1 MALNRPIPLATGA
14 VEIVLLDGGG
24 FTTTD
29 DTKIHE
35 DGHLEPYYLY
45 DWCFFIHHRATGR
58 RMLWDLGIHNDRELY
73 TPFVLNYHWTSCNP
87 VGPRKSLIT
96 QLEDLGVMAEEIDTV
111 IFSHA
116 HWDHCRPL
124 KGEFPRAKVLFGPGT
139 AKHCS
144 PGHVR
149 DGEIQ
154 PMVQWD
160 SRFFGEG
167 DSQSESFEELEGPWV
182 HWGPF
187 HRAKDFFGDGSFWV
201 IDAPGHMEGN
211 LAAAARLP
219 NGQYVVLAS
228 DCCHSR
234 DIFDGRRSI
243 ANILLPDGSRFCLHE
258 DLNKAWSTIEELR
271 QASERYGMH
280 IAMAHDAEFIKKGED
295 EVLMSILHPG
305 FDESCLRQY
314 KCGYCPKAFKRSEHC
329 IRHQRTHTREKPYIC
344 RYCHKSY
351 GRKDLVTRHERT
363 LHAKL
368 HNNEKIADEVTVAC
382 SISTQATNHE
392 TPVSDDI
399 SDGEEIDLERQS
411 YPESLEYQSPR
422 NEVASSASSPITGRF
437 EANFQTASP
446 FGVEDRDVILEGIV
460 QAESEPRLPDQNIP
474 IPAAKFLRSCL
485 SSYITCFHIHFPL
498 IHIQT
503 LELNQVPSP
512 LILAI
517 CAIGALYRLDRRR
530 ARMMYNLAKQSS
542 GDIKN
547 PLPADGRAVVKDY
560 ALWTVQT
567 RVLLSFFAI
576 MSGDRELVNDTMRDN
591 GFYTLVYSQA
601 RAAVAGDAPESDT
614 MDWQLWIELESWKRL
629 IGGIFIESTLTMVI
643 YEVNPGF
650 HATQD
655 LDIPVYSDEIL
666 WNAGS
671 PDDWR
676 ETYISI
682 GTKKES
688 RRHTIKDVLVD
699 ILLEG
704 KYHANTM
711 PYHVSPL
718 TALVAVHALV
728 VHMWQRFQDQECSL
742 VFNCQAIL
750 RIAYTRIAGPS
761 IRISLM
767 NTDDADVDAA
777 ISSFVTAKMERSPQL
792 LDIISK
798 SFEGFKIPVKI
809 GHLLVRKTAAFRWS
823 VEHAVAGWSSAIL
836 VSKWVYSIE
845 IGVFAGIQPTAA
857 ESKLLT
863 TIREA
868 LEEAECE
875 LSEASCLSAAVAK
888 TWGWFMHDVWIWGI
902 TPRMGEA
909 LNRLAIAYTR
919 IIDAAKGHVVDHSQ
933 LCLGGLESRDRFESI
948 YVGSRASCNL

>member
-1 MALNRPIPLATGA
+1 
-14 VEIVLLDGGG
+14 
-24 FTTTD
+24 
-29 DTKIHE
+29 
-35 DGHLEPYYLY
+35 
-45 DWCFFIHHRATGR
+45 
-58 RMLWDLGIHNDRELY
+58 
-73 TPFVLNYHWTSCNP
+73 
-87 VGPRKSLIT
+87 
-96 QLEDLGVMAEEIDTV
+96 MAE
-111 IFSHA
+111 
-116 HWDHCRPL
+116 L
-124 KGEFPRAKVLFGPGT
+124 
-139 AKHCS
+139 
-144 PGHVR
+144 
-149 DGEIQ
+149 
-154 PMVQWD
+154 
-160 SRFFGEG
+160 
-167 DSQSESFEELEGPWV
+167 
-182 HWGPF
+182 
-187 HRAKDFFGDGSFWV
+187 
-201 IDAPGHMEGN
+201 N
-211 LAAAARLP
+211 LAAIEF
-219 NGQYVVLAS
+219 AS
-228 DCCHSR
+228 LIHQAG
-234 DIFDGRRSI
+234 DI
-243 ANILLPDGSRFCLHE
+243 
-258 DLNKAWSTIEELR
+258 
-271 QASERYGMH
+271 
-280 IAMAHDAEFIKKGED
+280 
-295 EVLMSILHPG
+295 
-305 FDESCLRQY
+305 
-314 KCGYCPKAFKRSEHC
+314 SEHRLQVETGGLATSGL
-329 IRHQRTHTREKPYIC
+329 IGDYPPN
-344 RYCHKSY
+344 S
-351 GRKDLVTRHERT
+351 RKG
-363 LHAKL
+363 A
-368 HNNEKIADEVTVAC
+368 
-382 SISTQATNHE
+382 QAVVG
-392 TPVSDDI
+392 P
-399 SDGEEIDLERQS
+399 
-411 YPESLEYQSPR
+411 
-422 NEVASSASSPITGRF
+422 SS
-437 EANFQTASP
+437 
-446 FGVEDRDVILEGIV
+446 V
-460 QAESEPRLPDQNIP
+460 
-474 IPAAKFLRSCL
+474 
-485 SSYITCFHIHFPL
+485 PL
-498 IHIQT
+498 LQ
-503 LELNQVPSP
+503 Q
-512 LILAI
+512 
-517 CAIGALYRLDRRR
+517 
-530 ARMMYNLAKQSS
+530 
-542 GDIKN
+542 IKN

-591 GFYTLVYSQA
+591 GFYTLVYSKA
-601 RAAVAGDAPESDT
+601 RAAVAGDAPELDT

-655 LDIPVYSDEIL
+655 LEIPVYSDEIL

-671 PDDWR
+671 PDAWR

-728 VHMWQRFQDQECSL
+728 VHMWQRFQSLSRCDDFLQGVRSELPHADADEHEKDQECSL

-777 ISSFVTAKMERSPQL
+777 ISSFVTAKMERSPEL
-792 LDIISK
+792 LYIISK

>member
-14 VEIVLLDGGG
+14 VEIVLKDGGG

-58 RMLWDLGIHNDRELY
+58 RMLWDLGIHN
-73 TPFVLNYHWTSCNP
+73 PPPS
-87 VGPRKSLIT
+87 
-96 QLEDLGVMAEEIDTV
+96 
-111 IFSHA
+111 
-116 HWDHCRPL
+116 
-124 KGEFPRAKVLFGPGT
+124 
-139 AKHCS
+139 
-144 PGHVR
+144 
-149 DGEIQ
+149 
-154 PMVQWD
+154 
-160 SRFFGEG
+160 
-167 DSQSESFEELEGPWV
+167 SESLALSESLEQGL
-182 HWGPF
+182 
-187 HRAKDFFGDGSFWV
+187 HRKLENEQSS
-201 IDAPGHMEGN
+201 
-211 LAAAARLP
+211 L
-219 NGQYVVLAS
+219 
-228 DCCHSR
+228 
-234 DIFDGRRSI
+234 
-243 ANILLPDGSRFCLHE
+243 
-258 DLNKAWSTIEELR
+258 
-271 QASERYGMH
+271 
-280 IAMAHDAEFIKKGED
+280 
-295 EVLMSILHPG
+295 LMSPNDDHPAAVARRG
-305 FDESCLRQY
+305 RPQRQY

-329 IRHQRTHTREKPYIC
+329 IRHQRTHTRERPYIC

-351 GRKDLVTRHERT
+351 GRKYVDPHL
-363 LHAKL
+363 
-368 HNNEKIADEVTVAC
+368 D
-382 SISTQATNHE
+382 
-392 TPVSDDI
+392 
-399 SDGEEIDLERQS
+399 
-411 YPESLEYQSPR
+411 
-422 NEVASSASSPITGRF
+422 PITLVD
-437 EANFQTASP
+437 N
-446 FGVEDRDVILEGIV
+446 
-460 QAESEPRLPDQNIP
+460 
-474 IPAAKFLRSCL
+474 
-485 SSYITCFHIHFPL
+485 SSLKCHWCP
-498 IHIQT
+498 
-503 LELNQVPSP
+503 E
-512 LILAI
+512 I
-517 CAIGALYRLDRRR
+517 C
-530 ARMMYNLAKQSS
+530 
-542 GDIKN
+542 
-547 PLPADGRAVVKDY
+547 
-560 ALWTVQT
+560 
-567 RVLLSFFAI
+567 FFAI

-591 GFYTLVYSQA
+591 GFYTLVYSKA

-699 ILLEG
+699 VLLEG

-711 PYHVSPL
+711 PYHVSPV

-728 VHMWQRFQDQECSL
+728 VHMWQRFQVCQALTSTNSLFSSSSEHDPLSSSLLRSAIQSLARCDDFLQGVRSELPHADADEHEKDQECSL

-792 LDIISK
+792 VDIISK

-909 LNRLAIAYTR
+909 LNRLAIAYTQPSLVSSPRPLLNSTMTSNNDVLKSSLLDLEASARGNVSVYALRGGEFTLPSSLFVSGASPTERVLAPSLSFLIVQTCINNDGKR
-919 IIDAAKGHVVDHSQ
+919 ILFDLGLRRDTGNYSKPIQRHLQSRKSITPLPDVRQS
-933 LCLGGLESRDRFESI
+933 LLEGGLSPGSINQMVLSHVHWDHIGTPSDFPAAEFFVGAGSLDLLKTGLNGYMSHSNFESDLF
-948 YVGSRASCNL
+948 YKTKATEFSDPAKMASESDNGWHDVGGLKIFDFGGSDSGSLYIVDSPGHLTGHINLLARIGTGKWALLIGDACHDQRLLQGREAIAEWTDDTERACCIHMDKKKAAETLRKISEWTEVFKTCGMSLEVIFAHDVEWANTHKTDFFLGTI

>member
-1 MALNRPIPLATGA
+1 
-14 VEIVLLDGGG
+14 
-24 FTTTD
+24 
-29 DTKIHE
+29 
-35 DGHLEPYYLY
+35 
-45 DWCFFIHHRATGR
+45 
-58 RMLWDLGIHNDRELY
+58 
-73 TPFVLNYHWTSCNP
+73 
-87 VGPRKSLIT
+87 
-96 QLEDLGVMAEEIDTV
+96 
-111 IFSHA
+111 
-116 HWDHCRPL
+116 
-124 KGEFPRAKVLFGPGT
+124 
-139 AKHCS
+139 
-144 PGHVR
+144 
-149 DGEIQ
+149 
-154 PMVQWD
+154 
-160 SRFFGEG
+160 
-167 DSQSESFEELEGPWV
+167 
-182 HWGPF
+182 
-187 HRAKDFFGDGSFWV
+187 
-201 IDAPGHMEGN
+201 
-211 LAAAARLP
+211 
-219 NGQYVVLAS
+219 
-228 DCCHSR
+228 
-234 DIFDGRRSI
+234 
-243 ANILLPDGSRFCLHE
+243 
-258 DLNKAWSTIEELR
+258 
-271 QASERYGMH
+271 
-280 IAMAHDAEFIKKGED
+280 
-295 EVLMSILHPG
+295 
-305 FDESCLRQY
+305 
-314 KCGYCPKAFKRSEHC
+314 
-329 IRHQRTHTREKPYIC
+329 
-344 RYCHKSY
+344 
-351 GRKDLVTRHERT
+351 
-363 LHAKL
+363 
-368 HNNEKIADEVTVAC
+368 
-382 SISTQATNHE
+382 
-392 TPVSDDI
+392 
-399 SDGEEIDLERQS
+399 
-411 YPESLEYQSPR
+411 
-422 NEVASSASSPITGRF
+422 
-437 EANFQTASP
+437 
-446 FGVEDRDVILEGIV
+446 
-460 QAESEPRLPDQNIP
+460 
-474 IPAAKFLRSCL
+474 
-485 SSYITCFHIHFPL
+485 
-498 IHIQT
+498 
-503 LELNQVPSP
+503 
-512 LILAI
+512 
-517 CAIGALYRLDRRR
+517 
-530 ARMMYNLAKQSS
+530 
-542 GDIKN
+542 
-547 PLPADGRAVVKDY
+547 
-560 ALWTVQT
+560 
-567 RVLLSFFAI
+567 

-591 GFYTLVYSQA
+591 GFYTLVYSKA
-601 RAAVAGDAPESDT
+601 RAAVAGGAPESDT

-863 TIREA
+863 IIREA

>member
-1 MALNRPIPLATGA
+1 
-14 VEIVLLDGGG
+14 
-24 FTTTD
+24 
-29 DTKIHE
+29 
-35 DGHLEPYYLY
+35 
-45 DWCFFIHHRATGR
+45 
-58 RMLWDLGIHNDRELY
+58 
-73 TPFVLNYHWTSCNP
+73 
-87 VGPRKSLIT
+87 
-96 QLEDLGVMAEEIDTV
+96 
-111 IFSHA
+111 
-116 HWDHCRPL
+116 
-124 KGEFPRAKVLFGPGT
+124 
-139 AKHCS
+139 
-144 PGHVR
+144 
-149 DGEIQ
+149 
-154 PMVQWD
+154 
-160 SRFFGEG
+160 
-167 DSQSESFEELEGPWV
+167 
-182 HWGPF
+182 
-187 HRAKDFFGDGSFWV
+187 
-201 IDAPGHMEGN
+201 
-211 LAAAARLP
+211 
-219 NGQYVVLAS
+219 
-228 DCCHSR
+228 
-234 DIFDGRRSI
+234 
-243 ANILLPDGSRFCLHE
+243 
-258 DLNKAWSTIEELR
+258 
-271 QASERYGMH
+271 
-280 IAMAHDAEFIKKGED
+280 
-295 EVLMSILHPG
+295 
-305 FDESCLRQY
+305 
-314 KCGYCPKAFKRSEHC
+314 
-329 IRHQRTHTREKPYIC
+329 
-344 RYCHKSY
+344 
-351 GRKDLVTRHERT
+351 
-363 LHAKL
+363 
-368 HNNEKIADEVTVAC
+368 
-382 SISTQATNHE
+382 
-392 TPVSDDI
+392 
-399 SDGEEIDLERQS
+399 
-411 YPESLEYQSPR
+411 
-422 NEVASSASSPITGRF
+422 
-437 EANFQTASP
+437 
-446 FGVEDRDVILEGIV
+446 
-460 QAESEPRLPDQNIP
+460 
-474 IPAAKFLRSCL
+474 
-485 SSYITCFHIHFPL
+485 
-498 IHIQT
+498 
-503 LELNQVPSP
+503 
-512 LILAI
+512 
-517 CAIGALYRLDRRR
+517 
-530 ARMMYNLAKQSS
+530 MYNLAKQSS
-542 GDIKN
+542 GDQIKN

-728 VHMWQRFQDQECSL
+728 VHMWQRFQVCQALTSTTSLFSSSSEHDPLSSSLLRSAMQSLARCDDFLQGVRSELPHADADEHEKDQECSL

>member
-1 MALNRPIPLATGA
+1 M
-14 VEIVLLDGGG
+14 
-24 FTTTD
+24 
-29 DTKIHE
+29 
-35 DGHLEPYYLY
+35 
-45 DWCFFIHHRATGR
+45 
-58 RMLWDLGIHNDRELY
+58 
-73 TPFVLNYHWTSCNP
+73 
-87 VGPRKSLIT
+87 IT
-96 QLEDLGVMAEEIDTV
+96 QLRSHGEAAPSVSTSADTAQKRSSAV
-111 IFSHA
+111 SIAFDTSAPIPERSHISA
-116 HWDHCRPL
+116 
-124 KGEFPRAKVLFGPGT
+124 GT
-139 AKHCS
+139 ATS
-144 PGHVR
+144 
-149 DGEIQ
+149 
-154 PMVQWD
+154 
-160 SRFFGEG
+160 
-167 DSQSESFEELEGPWV
+167 L
-182 HWGPF
+182 
-187 HRAKDFFGDGSFWV
+187 
-201 IDAPGHMEGN
+201 MEGMP
-211 LAAAARLP
+211 LVPR
-219 NGQYVVLAS
+219 
-228 DCCHSR
+228 
-234 DIFDGRRSI
+234 
-243 ANILLPDGSRFCLHE
+243 
-258 DLNKAWSTIEELR
+258 
-271 QASERYGMH
+271 
-280 IAMAHDAEFIKKGED
+280 
-295 EVLMSILHPG
+295 
-305 FDESCLRQY
+305 
-314 KCGYCPKAFKRSEHC
+314 
-329 IRHQRTHTREKPYIC
+329 
-344 RYCHKSY
+344 
-351 GRKDLVTRHERT
+351 DLVTRHERT
-363 LHAKL
+363 LHAKS

-382 SISTQATNHE
+382 SLSTQATNHE

-422 NEVASSASSPITGRF
+422 NDVASSASSPITGRF

-460 QAESEPRLPDQNIP
+460 QAESEPRLPGQRCDETSEECSNGSRRAQTQ
-474 IPAAKFLRSCL
+474 
-485 SSYITCFHIHFPL
+485 SSSPHTADPRPHQL
-498 IHIQT
+498 EV
-503 LELNQVPSP
+503 LELDMIDPALFSDIGQEMDMDFGLPGPSANVPSHEPTEVLRQHVPGGTDQRTDRSVAMHNDPGSFVFSPNTMAELNLTAIEFASLTRQAGDISEDRLQVETGGLATSGFIGDYSPNSRKGAQAVVGPSSVP
-512 LILAI
+512 L
-517 CAIGALYRLDRRR
+517 
-530 ARMMYNLAKQSS
+530 Q
-542 GDIKN
+542 IKN

-591 GFYTLVYSQA
+591 GFYTLVYSKA
-601 RAAVAGDAPESDT
+601 RAAVAGGAPESDT

-704 KYHANTM
+704 KYHANIM

-863 TIREA
+863 IIREA

-909 LNRLAIAYTR
+909 LNRLAIAC
-919 IIDAAKGHVVDHSQ
+919 A
-933 LCLGGLESRDRFESI
+933 
-948 YVGSRASCNL
+948 

>member
-1 MALNRPIPLATGA
+1 
-14 VEIVLLDGGG
+14 
-24 FTTTD
+24 
-29 DTKIHE
+29 
-35 DGHLEPYYLY
+35 
-45 DWCFFIHHRATGR
+45 
-58 RMLWDLGIHNDRELY
+58 
-73 TPFVLNYHWTSCNP
+73 
-87 VGPRKSLIT
+87 
-96 QLEDLGVMAEEIDTV
+96 
-111 IFSHA
+111 
-116 HWDHCRPL
+116 
-124 KGEFPRAKVLFGPGT
+124 
-139 AKHCS
+139 
-144 PGHVR
+144 
-149 DGEIQ
+149 
-154 PMVQWD
+154 
-160 SRFFGEG
+160 
-167 DSQSESFEELEGPWV
+167 
-182 HWGPF
+182 
-187 HRAKDFFGDGSFWV
+187 
-201 IDAPGHMEGN
+201 
-211 LAAAARLP
+211 
-219 NGQYVVLAS
+219 
-228 DCCHSR
+228 
-234 DIFDGRRSI
+234 
-243 ANILLPDGSRFCLHE
+243 
-258 DLNKAWSTIEELR
+258 
-271 QASERYGMH
+271 
-280 IAMAHDAEFIKKGED
+280 
-295 EVLMSILHPG
+295 
-305 FDESCLRQY
+305 
-314 KCGYCPKAFKRSEHC
+314 
-329 IRHQRTHTREKPYIC
+329 
-344 RYCHKSY
+344 
-351 GRKDLVTRHERT
+351 
-363 LHAKL
+363 
-368 HNNEKIADEVTVAC
+368 
-382 SISTQATNHE
+382 
-392 TPVSDDI
+392 
-399 SDGEEIDLERQS
+399 
-411 YPESLEYQSPR
+411 
-422 NEVASSASSPITGRF
+422 
-437 EANFQTASP
+437 
-446 FGVEDRDVILEGIV
+446 
-460 QAESEPRLPDQNIP
+460 
-474 IPAAKFLRSCL
+474 
-485 SSYITCFHIHFPL
+485 
-498 IHIQT
+498 
-503 LELNQVPSP
+503 
-512 LILAI
+512 
-517 CAIGALYRLDRRR
+517 
-530 ARMMYNLAKQSS
+530 
-542 GDIKN
+542 
-547 PLPADGRAVVKDY
+547 
-560 ALWTVQT
+560 
-567 RVLLSFFAI
+567 
-576 MSGDRELVNDTMRDN
+576 
-591 GFYTLVYSQA
+591 
-601 RAAVAGDAPESDT
+601 
-614 MDWQLWIELESWKRL
+614 MDWRLWIELESWKRL

-671 PDDWR
+671 IDDWR
-676 ETYISI
+676 ETYNSI

-728 VHMWQRFQDQECSL
+728 VHMWQRFQVCQALTSTTSLFSSSSEHDPLSSSLLRSAMQSLTRCHDFLQGVRSELPHADADEHEKDQECSL

-767 NTDDADVDAA
+767 NTDDADMDAA

-919 IIDAAKGHVVDHSQ
+919 IIDAAKGHVVDRPP
-933 LCLGGLESRDRFESI
+933 LCLGRLESRDGFESI